1 MDGKPWSPL
10 ASAAAAFAFVSII
23 GIVVAIA
30 LIHGD
35 LHVHAFE
42 RGSAVGQGVG
52 VLAAIAAAI
61 VYIVQKRRVADASA
75 RVEGR

>member
-10 ASAAAAFAFVSII
+10 ASAAATFAFVTVI

-35 LHVHAFE
+35 LRLHAFE
-42 RGSAVGQGVG
+42 RGQCHRPGR
-52 VLAAIAAAI
+52 
-61 VYIVQKRRVADASA
+61 RRVRGD
-75 RVEGR
+75 RGDGRLCRAEEAEWSRT

>member
-10 ASAAAAFAFVSII
+10 ASAAAAFAFVAVV

-35 LHVHAFE
+35 LHAHAFE
-42 RGSAVGQGVG
+42 RGSAIGQGVG
-52 VLAAIAAAI
+52 VIAAVTAAITY
-61 VYIVQKRRVADASA
+61 VVQKRRAA
-75 RVEGR
+75 

>member
-1 MDGKPWSPL
+1 MDRKPWSPL
-10 ASAAAAFAFVSII
+10 ASAAATFAFVAII

-35 LHVHAFE
+35 LRLHAFE
-42 RGSAVGQGVG
+42 RGRAIGQGVG

-61 VYIVQKRRVADASA
+61 VYLVQKKRA
-75 RVEGR
+75 EG